1 MVDIIPVAD
10 TESADDLTSQ
20 ITMITASLRGPATP
34 EVAERIAAARG
45 RWPQSV
51 GLILLHGTWLE
62 KAARLEDAEASYRE
76 AHAAH
81 PDNPWPAC
89 RLTELCLSQ
98 RRVDDA
104 ARIFADSVWRSTAP
118 EAARGALLSR
128 VTVALIDLSQR
139 RIFLQGLLRGTA
151 DDRLVLAKLAAL
163 SLRQRDRV
171 EAERLLDL
179 AVQYGPLPA
188 ESQMLWIELLI
199 TAKRFDEAFDLA
211 TELRAQHPER
221 SEFMGRAILAA
232 HFSGRTPQLIALLRE
247 ALTRWPKEWMLLF
260 RYNRCFLPMA
270 ADRALFEL
278 ISEHA
283 TTATDQRWLL
293 QYAIACLRHD
303 RTDTAMTILK
313 PIQADSPVSAMALPL
328 RATLEAH
335 PAATWRGGRGVVN
348 DAEQDVQLVRAAQ
361 PRATLVLLTSVV
373 GGLGY
378 LPVSHVD
385 GLLARV
391 AVNVLY
397 LRDISNR
404 GFTRGVRSMGPD
416 QSSMIAAL
424 AKICGS
430 LAVPVIT
437 FGSSIGGVAAI
448 RTAALLG
455 AHAAISF
462 AGPIHLGI
470 DTPEDGPVTSG
481 SGSPRTNSLSQFART
496 DLSLIELIR
505 SVPGTRF
512 HQCFGTDFAPDVA
525 NAELIRPL
533 PNVVLH
539 PRLGC
544 ADHFVIEHMI
554 ADGSFFDV
562 IERAITM
569 PPPDAA

>member
-1 MVDIIPVAD
+1 VIITVAD
-10 TESADDLTSQ
+10 TESPDDLPRQ

-34 EVAERIAAARG
+34 EVAEQIAAARG
-45 RWPQSV
+45 RWPKSL
-51 GLILLHGTWLE
+51 GLILLQGTWLE
-62 KAARLEDAEASYRE
+62 KVARPDEAEASYRE
-76 AHAAH
+76 AQAAH
-81 PDNPWPAC
+81 PNNPWPAY
-89 RLTELCLSQ
+89 RLTELYLSQ
-98 RRVDDA
+98 RRADDA
-104 ARIFADSVWRSTAP
+104 ARIFADSVWRSTLP

-128 VTVALIDLSQR
+128 VTAALIDLSHR

-163 SLRQRDRV
+163 SLRQRDRL
-171 EAERLLDL
+171 EAGRLLDL
-179 AVQYGPLPA
+179 ARQYGPLPP
-188 ESQMLWIELLI
+188 ECQMLWIELLI

-211 TELRAQHPER
+211 MELRAKHPER
-221 SEFMGRAILAA
+221 SEYMGRAILAA
-232 HFSGRTPQLIALLRE
+232 HFSGRTPQLIELLQE
-247 ALTRWPKEWMLLF
+247 AMTRWPKDWMILF
-260 RYNRCFLPMA
+260 RYNRCTCPMA

-278 ISEHA
+278 ISAQA
-283 TTATDQRWLL
+283 TAANDQRWQF

-303 RTDTAMTILK
+303 RTDTARTILE
-313 PIQADSPVSAMALPL
+313 PIRADSPVASMALPL
-328 RATLEAH
+328 RAALAAH
-335 PAATWRGGRGVVN
+335 TSATWQGGRGVVN
-348 DAEQDVQLVRAAQ
+348 DVEQDVQLVRVAQ
-361 PRATLVLLTSVV
+361 PRATLVLLTGVV

-397 LRDISNR
+397 LRDVSNR
-404 GFTRGVRSMGPD
+404 AFTRGVRSMGSD
-416 QSSMIAAL
+416 QTSMVAAL

-470 DTPEDGPVTSG
+470 DTAEDGPVTSG
-481 SGSPRTNSLSQFART
+481 SGGPRTNILSQFART
-496 DLSLIELIR
+496 DMSLIELIR

-539 PRLGC
+539 PFVGC